1 MGCGCTSCL
10 DISAVDF
17 SRYTRIIDR
26 IAKDL
31 HDKKISPEDLDQE
44 FISQT
49 YSELAEAASA
59 GYGKKF
65 DTFPKDGKGT
75 TPLFLKR
82 NIYAFSGA
90 KSYAVLKQLNDLLVD
105 QDGKLRPYN
114 EFQQMARKVNENF
127 NKNYLQAEYQTARTA
142 AQMAEKWGR
151 LQETKD
157 LFPNLKFRTVG
168 DDRVRD
174 DHEKLNGIV
183 KPIDDAFWDRYYP
196 PLDWRCRCDVVATAE
211 DADEKEPDDI
221 PPVKFKGN
229 VGKDNEIFTKKGS
242 FFQLLRTENNAVR
255 NAELSK
261 LNAPVQTAYKSKK
274 GKKVDVSIYA
284 HEVDLID
291 NVRVGTTI
299 VNNLELN
306 VLVRPHLDGRIV
318 LGRKNPEYLI
328 NNKLAERKA
337 PLSTNYKK
345 SLAKANT
352 QECEIV
358 IIDLSLN
365 GDTIENAYLKI
376 DQILS
381 NNIHPF
387 IKQVYIVSKD
397 GKEVKSYKRKK
408 QPKK

>member
-1 MGCGCTSCL
+1 MGCGCPSCL

-26 IAKDL
+26 IAKAL
-31 HDKKISPEDLDQE
+31 HGKKISPEDLDQE

-49 YSELAEAASA
+49 YNELAEGASA

-65 DTFPKDGKGT
+65 DAFPKDGKGT

-142 AQMAEKWGR
+142 AQMAEKWER

-174 DHEKLNGIV
+174 DHEKLNGII

-211 DADEKEPDDI
+211 DADENEPEDM
-221 PPVKFKGN
+221 PPIKFKGN
-229 VGKDNEIFTKKGS
+229 VGKDKEIFTKKGS
-242 FFQLLRTENNAVR
+242 FFQLLRTEKNAVR
-255 NAELSK
+255 NAEISK
-261 LNAPVQTAYKSKK
+261 LVAPSDIVYRKK
-274 GKKVDVSIYA
+274 GKKLDVSIYA
-284 HEVDLID
+284 HEVDLED
-291 NVRVGTTI
+291 NIKVGAALIESGYNVSVRA
-299 VNNLELN
+299 
-306 VLVRPHLDGRIV
+306 HLDGMIV
-318 LGRKNPEYLI
+318 KGVKNPEYLI
-328 NNKLAERKA
+328 NNKIAERKT
-337 PLSTNYKK
+337 PEGKNYNNI
-345 SLAKANT
+345 LIKANK
-352 QECEIV
+352 QGCEIV
-358 IIDLSLN
+358 VIDLSKN
-365 GDTIENAYLKI
+365 KDSIEDALLKI
-376 DQILS
+376 
-381 NNIHPF
+381 NNILRFPVHNN
-387 IKQVYIVSKD
+387 I
-397 GKEVKSYKRKK
+397 KEVIVVSGKISKVYKRKK
-408 QPKK
+408 QPK